1 MLTKFR
7 TTVQKLQ
14 LGLRI
19 AAYQTLILPPRRAG
33 KRIAFLMLAVSPA
46 LPCSISHAQ
55 SNSLP
60 KVHYFLNSNEA
71 PGVVASAQVAR
82 RTPGVGT
89 FTALSI
95 SGPETLKVALAR
107 DGQFLPALD
116 APVTTGMLV
125 GAVYRF
131 RVTNIPFR
139 PGEELYPTVEII
151 DRINPPAGREHRF
164 PIPVV
169 LTDEDLKLAL
179 DGALVTRVI
188 YVEDSEN
195 AEPLAARAGEQRTFD
210 VGPADNALQTADQFG
225 RPLAILRIGS
235 RVPADLQ
242 ADLSGFLYG
251 CPPFIPLPTVP
262 DREAMIREGKWMEA
276 VPVQRDVL
284 PYSEAP
290 GADIPRTL
298 NPY

>member
-1 MLTKFR
+1 MFTNLKTMQLQHFLR
-7 TTVQKLQ
+7 SCNFLQFVQFVM
-14 LGLRI
+14 
-19 AAYQTLILPPRRAG
+19 AARLAALLLVTASPTLLC
-33 KRIAFLMLAVSPA
+33 SPA
-46 LPCSISHAQ
+46 HSQ

-60 KVHYFLNSNEA
+60 NVHYLLNSNEA

-82 RTPGVGT
+82 RIPGVGT

-151 DRINPPAGREHRF
+151 DRITPPLGREHRF
-164 PIPVV
+164 PIPIV
-169 LTDEDLKLAL
+169 LTEDDLRLAL

-210 VGPADNALQTADQFG
+210 VGPADNALKTADQFG

-235 RVPADLQ
+235 RVPANLQ
-242 ADLSGFLYG
+242 GDLSGFLYG

-262 DREAMIREGKWMEA
+262 DREAMIREGKWGES
-276 VPVQRDVL
+276 VPVERDGE
-284 PYSEAP
+284 PYSERP
-290 GADIPRTL
+290 DADIPRT
-298 NPY
+298 PSPF